1 MKKIRDIALLIRNK
15 EDLFEGSRSSLGL
28 AVENFF
34 VHMFVLGV
42 EVEMTEKYKA
52 NLDWLNDMEA
62 RCYSDNRANAEKYDF
77 EYISTDRISRKL
89 TQMDLVIPF

>member
-1 MKKIRDIALLIRNK
+1 MKNIRNIALLIRNTD
-15 EDLFEGSRSSLGL
+15 DLFEGSRSSLGL

-42 EVEMTEKYKA
+42 EVEMTEKYEA

-62 RCYSDNRANAEKYDF
+62 RCYSDNKANAIKYNF
-77 EYISTDRISRKL
+77 EYMSTDSISKKL
-89 TQMDLVIPF
+89 TQMDLIIPF